1 MIAGVSEK
9 ETTVIKKIL
18 APYAEIY
25 EFYFYGSRVKGTF
38 GKTSDLD
45 ILIKGAAEMPLSVL
59 EELKEKFDDSSL
71 SYIVNFSDYNKI
83 DKVFYDHIKKDLV
96 SVF

>member
-9 ETTVIKKIL
+9 ETAIIKEIL

-25 EFYFYGSRVKGTF
+25 EFYFYGSRVKGIF
-38 GKTSDLD
+38 SKTSDLD
-45 ILIKGAAEMPLSVL
+45 ILIKGTAEIPLSVL

-71 SYIVNFSDYNKI
+71 PYIVNFSDYNRI
-83 DKVFYDHIKKDLV
+83 DETFYNHIKKDLV
-96 SVF
+96 PVF